1 MNIILTVT
9 SLILFAFCI
18 VARVV
23 NAIRAENG
31 NDKPF
36 LKKRLHIG
44 LIVLVAVLL
53 IGSLSFSI
61 IPTGSTGVKSTFGQ
75 IDATT
80 LHSGFNWKIPIAQN
94 IAVVNNKQQDV
105 KFDKDKIWSETSK
118 RTAIYYK
125 DITVTYQI
133 NPEKSA
139 WIYANVTD
147 YENNMISQAIVSSG
161 IKSASKTLSDTDATN
176 RAKIEPLVL
185 RHIQTA
191 VDEKYGAGVLHI
203 NKVVIANADF
213 DKSYS
218 KAVAEKQKAQLAA
231 EKQAIENEKNIKAA
245 EAKAKI
251 KKTNAQADADAL
263 KIKSEAQAEA
273 NKKVSSSLN
282 DDVLTKQYIEKW
294 DGKLPNTVAGDSAT
308 TMLLPNEKVS
318 K

>member
-1 MNIILTVT
+1 MNIILTVA
-9 SLILFAFCI
+9 SLILFAFCVFVSI
-18 VARVV
+18 V
-23 NAIRAENG
+23 NYIRKQNH
-31 NDKPF
+31 NDDLFITKT
-36 LKKRLHIG
+36 LHRS
-44 LIVLVAVLL
+44 LIVIAAVFLV
-53 IGSLSFSI
+53 GSLSFSI

-75 IDATT
+75 IDAHT

-213 DKSYS
+213 DESYS

-294 DGKLPNTVAGDSAT
+294 DGKLPNTVAGDSST
-308 TMLLPNEKVS
+308 VLIPNSEKS

>member
-1 MNIILTVT
+1 MNIILTVA
-9 SLILFAFCI
+9 SLILFAFC
-18 VARVV
+18 VFVSAV
-23 NAIRAENG
+23 NYIRKQNH
-31 NDKPF
+31 NDDLFITKT
-36 LKKRLHIG
+36 LHRS
-44 LIVLVAVLL
+44 LIVVAAVFLV
-53 IGSLSFSI
+53 GSLSFSI

-75 IDATT
+75 IDAHT

-185 RHIQTA
+185 RHIQNA

-213 DKSYS
+213 DESYS

-294 DGKLPNTVAGDSAT
+294 DGKLPNTVAGDSST
-308 TMLLPNEKVS
+308 VLIPNSEKS